1 MAFVDEI
8 TIRLKAGDGGDGVVR
23 WLHEK
28 FKEFSGPAGGNGG
41 KGGDVIA
48 RAVKDLS
55 ILDRYSSIK
64 VLDADKGDAGGN
76 RSKEGKN
83 GGDLILELPR
93 GVVITNLK
101 TKKEYRLDNEGD
113 EVLLLHGGMGGFGNE
128 HFKSSTN
135 TTPYES
141 TPGKAGEKATFRIE
155 LELTADYGL
164 IGLPSAGK
172 SSLLNALTG
181 AHSKVGEYHFTTL
194 EPHLGAMHGV
204 ILADIPG
211 LIEGASKGKGLGHKF
226 LKHIKRTGTL
236 LHCVAL
242 DSEDVEKDY
251 NTIRAELEA
260 YSPELKEKPEIILA
274 TKSDTV
280 SEEEMKE
287 KIGILKKKNHEVLP
301 ITILDDGEVKKLG
314 EELVKR
320 STN

>member
-48 RAVKDLS
+48 RVVHDLS
-55 ILDRYSSIK
+55 ILDRYTS
-64 VLDADKGDAGGN
+64 VDRLEAQKGDAGGN
-76 RSKEGKN
+76 RSREGKN
-83 GGDLILELPR
+83 GEDLILAVPR
-93 GVVITNLK
+93 GVIMTNLK
-101 TKKEYRLDNEGD
+101 TDQVYRLDNEGD
-113 EVLLLHGGMGGFGNE
+113 EVVLLRGGYGGFGNE
-128 HFKSSTN
+128 NFKSSTN
-135 TTPYES
+135 TSPEES

-194 EPHLGAMHGV
+194 EPHLGAIHGI

-236 LHCVAL
+236 LHCVDL
-242 DSEDVEKDY
+242 ESEDVEKDY
-251 NTIRAELEA
+251 DTIRAELEA
-260 YSPELKEKPEIILA
+260 FSPELKEKPEIILA
-274 TKSDTV
+274 TKMDAV
-280 SEEEMKE
+280 SEKE
-287 KIGILKKKNHEVLP
+287 LKAKIKLLKKKNRQVLP
-301 ITILDDGEVKKLG
+301 ITILDDEEVKKLG

-320 STN
+320 TED